1 MMAPRPHY
9 VERILADSLRQRNR
23 KSRAP
28 DLSVYHKS
36 LNWLVF
42 SAAGGGIRPPH
53 RVQWRDMSATVKL
66 RHLTVVA
73 PVTAEPGAPAD
84 ASAAMGAP
92 VREGVLVDVVVLT
105 ADMTLF
111 RSAQDAIGERNPVWR
126 ARSADEAADLLIT
139 GRCGVLLIDMA
150 SVSAQGETLIGQ
162 IVAQFPEVVICV
174 AGTRQDEPSLVPL
187 ITDGLIFRFMH
198 KPTSARRA
206 GMFLQAAIKRHLD
219 RRQGG
224 RAGDDPLALLRSV
237 TRPAVGLPRPYLVAF
252 ALACL
257 AALSMLFFGGTPHV
271 AEPPA
276 AAVNAPL
283 PDPIPAMVSHRADPV
298 LSRARAALQAG
309 RLESP
314 QGRNALDLFEAV
326 LLAQPE
332 HVEARAGLDDT
343 VQQLLARAHAAAASG
358 RKVEAERLL
367 QRVLAVVPDQ
377 ADAKDLL
384 VEINP
389 PDLPSRQLERE
400 QVAEVR
406 ERVASEAAHVARAS
420 RLAPVGAAIDPT
432 QPLPEPVSS
441 AYFARLEKRPA
452 PTPVVQRAVIESDP
466 LAPRYVN
473 AAPPPRV
480 ASWRRHPPTG
490 SAPMPAALPT
500 AGLERPEAPAA
511 SELDAVVMDPSVRA
525 DAFERVYAPEPV
537 YPVEA
542 LRARVGG
549 WVELEFT
556 VTPTGGVRDIQVVGA
571 EPARVF
577 DAAATQALAQWRFK
591 PRVVNGRAVSQRTS
605 VTLRFDVDD

>member
-1 MMAPRPHY
+1 M
-9 VERILADSLRQRNR
+9 
-23 KSRAP
+23 
-28 DLSVYHKS
+28 
-36 LNWLVF
+36 
-42 SAAGGGIRPPH
+42 
-53 RVQWRDMSATVKL
+53 RDMSATVKL
-66 RHLTVVA
+66 RHLTVVP
-73 PVTAEPGAPAD
+73 PVAAEPAAPAD
-84 ASAAMGAP
+84 APAAMDAAA
-92 VREGVLVDVVVLT
+92 REGVLVDVVVLT

-111 RSAQDAIGERNPVWR
+111 RSAQDAVGERNPVWR
-126 ARSADEAADLLIT
+126 ARSAQEAADLLIT

-150 SVSAQGETLIGQ
+150 AVSAQGETLIGQ
-162 IVAQFPEVVICV
+162 IVAQFPDVVVCV
-174 AGTRQDEPSLVPL
+174 AGTREDEPSLVPL
-187 ITDGLIFRFMH
+187 ITDGLVYRFMH

-206 GMFLQAAIKRHLD
+206 GMFLQAAIKRHLEQ
-219 RRQGG
+219 RQG
-224 RAGDDPLALLRSV
+224 RAGDNPLALLRSV
-237 TRPAVGLPRPYLVAF
+237 TRPAGGLPRRYFVAF

-257 AALSMLFFGGTPHV
+257 VPLAMVFFDGTSRV
-271 AEPPA
+271 AESPVP
-276 AAVNAPL
+276 VSAPL
-283 PDPIPAMVSHRADPV
+283 PDPIPAAVSHRADPV

-326 LLAQPE
+326 LLAQPD
-332 HVEARAGLDDT
+332 HVEARAGLDET
-343 VQQLLARAHAAAASG
+343 VQQLLARARADSASG

-384 VEINP
+384 VDINP

-406 ERVASEAAHVARAS
+406 ERVASEAARVASAN

-441 AYFARLEKRPA
+441 AYFAQLQKRPA
-452 PTPVVQRAVIESDP
+452 PPPVVKRAEIELDP
-466 LAPRYVN
+466 LAPRFVN
-473 AAPPPRV
+473 AAPQPRV

-490 SAPMPAALPT
+490 VERLEASAA
-500 AGLERPEAPAA
+500 PEP
-511 SELDAVVMDPSVRA
+511 DAVVVDPSVRA

-537 YPVEA
+537 YPREA
-542 LRARVGG
+542 LRAKVGG

-556 VTPTGGVRDIQVVGA
+556 VTPTGGVRDVQVVGA

-591 PRVVNGRAVSQRTS
+591 PRVVNGRAVAQRTS
-605 VTLRFDVDD
+605 VTLRFDVD